1 MARLQRIGLVSVLAI
16 IFILAYLAVDISR
29 DPSGQAHNNYI
40 NDQSQDQE
48 TLGKLSSWSLV
59 TLFTL
64 GLLIVA
70 AIQAGLFIEQLRLIR
85 ISSNDTAKAANA
97 ARDSADAAR
106 AGLELTKDVAKRQL
120 RAYVHVTETR
130 IFWKNGAYVLV
141 ARFRNSGQTPAY
153 KYVLKLGLAA
163 DVYPFDTQRITKMF
177 DEAEVFASQQS
188 LPAGAFTEN
197 VQRFSLDQ
205 NATEAILPGKC
216 A

>member
-1 MARLQRIGLVSVLAI
+1 
-16 IFILAYLAVDISR
+16 
-29 DPSGQAHNNYI
+29 
-40 NDQSQDQE
+40 
-48 TLGKLSSWSLV
+48 V

-205 NATEAILPGKC
+205 NATEAILSGKC
-216 A
+216 AYWFYGKITYVDVFENAQSTHFRQFSRGHEWSSGRFTVDSEGNESS